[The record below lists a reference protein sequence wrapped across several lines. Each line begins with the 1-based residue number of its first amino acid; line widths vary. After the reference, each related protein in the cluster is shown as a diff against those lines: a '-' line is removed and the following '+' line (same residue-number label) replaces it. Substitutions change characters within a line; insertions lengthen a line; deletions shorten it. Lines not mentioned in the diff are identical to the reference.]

1 MSAWLCL
8 QNKLFHNSSAFSP
21 DAATPLVQCLSSFM
35 HFLLGPGFLSH
46 NITPTLPSL
55 LHLPARLVLQKH
67 NTRLYNLPPPSPPV
81 VSITPGNLKSLPC
94 SLRFC
99 MTLLPASQCPSC
111 FRCLLQVPCLLWPPF
126 CLGSTVGMSP
136 SLGHCI
142 LSSCPPDYSSIGLSS
157 CSSIR
162 PLPAFRLC
170 SEVISW

>member
-1 MSAWLCL
+1 MYKQCLLGSASKI
-8 QNKLFHNSSAFSP
+8 NYFIIPVPF
-21 DAATPLVQCLSSFM
+21 DAATPWVQCLSSFM

-81 VSITPGNLKSLPC
+81 VSITPGMKSQVLAMLIKVLYDPPSSLPV
-94 SLRFC
+94 SF
-99 MTLLPASQCPSC
+99 
-111 FRCLLQVPCLLWPPF
+111 LLQVPCLLWPPF

-157 CSSIR
+157 CGSIR
-162 PLPAFRLC
+162 PLPAFQLC